1 MLFGGVL
8 PGQAH
13 YVIDLLVTKGIGFY
27 CVAG

>member
-13 YVIDLLVTKGIGFY
+13 YVIVLLVTKGIGFY
-27 CVAG
+27 YLAG